1 MIEVKRA
8 LRALVKRKPQGGKEE
23 DPSWLV
29 LSRNE
34 SHFGVSP
41 KVREALAEAGDTLS
55 LYPEN
60 TGWTLRQVLAA
71 FYGISP
77 EKILLGNGSFE
88 LIWLIASVYL
98 GAGDESIL
106 PAATFGAYKKYTQ
119 LAGASVVSVPLHEG
133 DIDLEKILSHVT
145 GRTKIIWLCNPN
157 NPTGRCIPEG
167 EIRRFLDEVP
177 SHVLVVLD
185 EAYIEFTAGYDPEKS
200 VEILKDCANVLLLRT
215 FSKFYGLASLRMGYA
230 MGSEEII
237 DTLFQFR
244 IGPNHSR
251 IAEKAALASI
261 EDTAFQEEV
270 RQRYGQEKE
279 ALYTAFQRLRIP
291 FWRTETNFILFRV
304 PGIPAAEVVK
314 DFGMARIRVRDAAVF
329 GLPGWVRLSFG
340 NESDHRHVLSVLTD
354 ILASTGAGHKKCE

>member
-1 MIEVKRA
+1 MIEVKKA

-34 SHFGVSP
+34 SHFGISP
-41 KVREALAEAGDTLS
+41 KVKDALRQAADTIS

-60 TGWTLRQVLAA
+60 TGLALRQELGH

-98 GAGDESIL
+98 DRGDESIL
-106 PAATFGAYKKYTQ
+106 PSATFGAYKKYTE
-119 LAGASVVSVPLHEG
+119 LAGAAVISVPLHEG
-133 DIDLEKILSHVT
+133 NMDLAKILSFVT
-145 GRTKIIWLCNPN
+145 GWTKIIWLCNPN
-157 NPTGRCIPEG
+157 NPTGRYIPEK
-167 EIRRFLDEVP
+167 EIRRFLRQVP
-177 SHVLVVLD
+177 PHVLVVLD
-185 EAYIEFTAGYDPEKS
+185 EAYIEFTDGYDPARS
-200 VEILKDCANVLLLRT
+200 VDILKDYPNLLLLRT
-215 FSKFYGLASLRMGYA
+215 FSKFYGLASLRIGYA
-230 MGSEEII
+230 MGSEDII

-251 IAEKAALASI
+251 IAEKAAFLSLR
-261 EDTAFQEEV
+261 DRTFQSEV
-270 RQRYGQEKE
+270 RQRCREEKE
-279 ALYTAFQRLRIP
+279 ALYRDFQRLGVP

-304 PGIPAAEVVK
+304 PGLAAAEVVK
-314 DFGMARIRVRDAAVF
+314 DFGSARIRVRDAAAF

-340 NESDHRHVLSVLTD
+340 NAADHRHVVSVLTG
-354 ILASTGAGHKKCE
+354 ILASTRRGA

>member
-1 MIEVKRA
+1 MIEVKQA
-8 LRALVKRKPQGGKEE
+8 LSALVQRKPQGGKEE

-34 SHFGVSP
+34 SHFGISP
-41 KVREALAEAGDTLS
+41 KVREVLAGAGDTLS

-60 TGWTLRQVLAA
+60 TGLALRRELGH

-98 GAGDESIL
+98 DHGDESIL
-106 PAATFGAYKKYTQ
+106 PAATFGAYKKYTE
-119 LAGASVVSVPLHEG
+119 LAGAAVISVPLRDG
-133 DIDLEKILSHVT
+133 DIDLGKILSHVT
-145 GRTKIIWLCNPN
+145 DRTKIIWLCNPN
-157 NPTGRCIPEG
+157 NPTGRYIPEG
-167 EIRRFLDEVP
+167 EIRRFLRQVP
-177 SHVLVVLD
+177 PHVLVVLD
-185 EAYIEFTAGYDPEKS
+185 EAYIEFTDGYDPARS
-200 VEILKDCANVLLLRT
+200 VEILEDYANVLLLRT
-215 FSKFYGLASLRMGYA
+215 FSKFYGLASLRIGYA

-261 EDTAFQEEV
+261 EDTAFQAGV
-270 RQRYGQEKE
+270 RARYGQEKG
-279 ALYTAFQRLRIP
+279 ALYTAFQRFGIP

-314 DFGMARIRVRDAAVF
+314 DFGSARIRVRDAAAF

-340 NESDHRHVLSVLTD
+340 NEADHRHVVSVLTG
-354 ILASTGAGHKKCE
+354 ILAAAQRGA

>member
-1 MIEVKRA
+1 MIEVKKA
-8 LRALVKRKPQGGKEE
+8 LRALVQKKPQSGKEE

-41 KVREALAEAGDTLS
+41 KVREALSGAADTIS

-60 TGWTLRQVLAA
+60 TGWALRQGLAA
-71 FYGISP
+71 LYGISP

-98 GAGDESIL
+98 GPGDESIL
-106 PAATFGAYKKYTQ
+106 PAATFGAYRKYTEMTG
-119 LAGASVVSVPLHEG
+119 AGVISVPLHEG

-145 GRTKIIWLCNPN
+145 DRTKIIWLCNPN
-157 NPTGRCIPEG
+157 NPTGRYIPE
-167 EIRRFLDEVP
+167 EKIRRFLQQVP
-177 SHVLVVLD
+177 SHVLVALD
-185 EAYIEFTAGYDPEKS
+185 EAYIEFTEGYDPKRS
-200 VEILKDCANVLLLRT
+200 VEILKDIPNLLLLRT
-215 FSKFYGLASLRMGYA
+215 FSKFYGLASLRIGYA

-251 IAEKAALASI
+251 IAEKAALVSI
-261 EDTAFQEEV
+261 EDQAFQAAV
-270 RQRYGQEKE
+270 RERYQKEKE
-279 ALYTAFQRLRIP
+279 ALYTAFQRLGIP
-291 FWRTETNFILFRV
+291 FWRTETNFILFRL
-304 PGIPAAEVVK
+304 PGIPAAEAVK

-340 NESDHRHVLSVLTD
+340 NESDHRYVLSVLSD
-354 ILASTGAGHKKCE
+354 ILASARRGV